1 MSNESSQTQQLA
13 EYIKKN
19 ISKGYTADAL
29 KYSLMNQGYGRT
41 SVERA
46 LEVAN
51 KQLADEAPKMK
62 ERPQIRYEN
71 LSDLNVVPEKGP
83 NIFVRLWRK
92 IFG

>member
-1 MSNESSQTQQLA
+1 MPNKSSQTQQLA

-29 KYSLMNQGYGRT
+29 KYSLMHQGYGRT

-51 KQLADEAPKMK
+51 NQLADEAPKMK
-62 ERPQIRYEN
+62 ERPQIQYEN
-71 LSDLNVVPEKGP
+71 LSDLNIVPEKEP
-83 NIFVRLWRK
+83 NIFVRMWRK